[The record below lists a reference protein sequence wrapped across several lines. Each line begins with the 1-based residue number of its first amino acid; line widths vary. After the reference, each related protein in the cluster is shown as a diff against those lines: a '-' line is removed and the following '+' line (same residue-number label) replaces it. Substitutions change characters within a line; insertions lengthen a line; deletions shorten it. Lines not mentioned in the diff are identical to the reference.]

1 MAMSPLHSAECTCRS
16 RRGPAGLAVDQPAID
31 VHRQASGR
39 TEAAR
44 APTLVLAARQAPAK
58 IFARSGARERPSGV
72 SAPAP
77 VALGG
82 VPMTSNRKSLRTKV
96 LTAATA
102 VAPALAMICL
112 APAAYANASGDIP
125 ITFHDQA
132 GQVDRITDLV
142 EVDASSD
149 STPAP
154 SEAVDADI

>member
-1 MAMSPLHSAECTCRS
+1 
-16 RRGPAGLAVDQPAID
+16 
-31 VHRQASGR
+31 
-39 TEAAR
+39 
-44 APTLVLAARQAPAK
+44 
-58 IFARSGARERPSGV
+58 
-72 SAPAP
+72 
-77 VALGG
+77 
-82 VPMTSNRKSLRTKV
+82 MTSNRKSLRTKV

-154 SEAVDADI
+154 SEAVDADITNLTQETITATAGSNSIAIGVGETKILPLSATGERMPFLPLVFIF